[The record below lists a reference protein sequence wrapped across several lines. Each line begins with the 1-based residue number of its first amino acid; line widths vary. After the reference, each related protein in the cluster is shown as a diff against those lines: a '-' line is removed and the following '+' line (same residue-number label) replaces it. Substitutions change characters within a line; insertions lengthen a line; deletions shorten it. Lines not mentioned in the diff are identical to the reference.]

1 MSDNGN
7 IILGITGGI
16 AAYKACDLVRLF
28 VKDKFRVYPV
38 MTQSA
43 AKLVSPLT
51 ISYLASNKVH
61 YEIFDEKIDWDVE
74 HVTLAEKADLMLIAP
89 ATANIIAKLAIGL
102 ADDFVSLTALAFAG
116 TMGKPLVI
124 APAMNFR
131 MYRHPAT
138 QKNLE
143 ILRNRG
149 VHIIEP
155 EVGELACGETG
166 EGRLAD
172 IKTIHETVN
181 RILNRNLDF
190 DGLKVIVTA
199 GGTREPIDSVRVISN
214 RSSGKMGYAL
224 ANQFK
229 RRGANVTL
237 MTSSSLPDP
246 PVDRIIRF
254 ETVSQL
260 REKLDREFDNCD
272 ILLMTA
278 AVSDFAVK
286 KPAKGKLHRSDG
298 AVSIEL
304 IPTEDIIGHVA
315 ERKGNRY
322 VVGFAA
328 ETEELV
334 ERGREKLKS
343 KHLDMIV
350 ANDISREDIGFD
362 SDQNE
367 AVIITKDEKILLAKN
382 SKEKIAAMIADEISS
397 RIVKK

>member
-1 MSDNGN
+1 LSDTGH

-51 ISYLASNKVH
+51 LSYLASNKV
-61 YEIFDEKIDWDVE
+61 YYDIFDEKIDWNVE

-89 ATANIIAKLAIGL
+89 ATANIIAKLAVGL
-102 ADDFVSLTALAFAG
+102 ADDFVSLTALTFAG
-116 TMGKPLVI
+116 TMEKPLVV

-138 QKNLE
+138 QKNIE
-143 ILRNRG
+143 ILKNRG

-172 IKTIHETVN
+172 IKKIHETVN

-190 DGLKVIVTA
+190 DGVRVIVTA
-199 GGTREPIDSVRVISN
+199 GGTREPIDSVRVITN

-224 ANQFK
+224 ANQLK
-229 RRGANVTL
+229 RRGAVVTL
-237 MTSSSLPDP
+237 MTSSNLPDP

-260 REKLDREFDNCD
+260 REELDREFDNCD
-272 ILLMTA
+272 LLLMTA
-278 AVSDFAVK
+278 AVSDFTVS
-286 KPAKGKLHRSDG
+286 KPTEGKLHRSEG
-298 AVSIEL
+298 AITIEL

-315 ERKGNRY
+315 ERKGKRF

-328 ETEELV
+328 ETAKLAD
-334 ERGREKLKS
+334 RAKEKLKS
-343 KHLDMIV
+343 KNLDMIV

-367 AVIITKDEKILLAKN
+367 AFIITQDEKIHLAKN
-382 SKEKIAAMIADEISS
+382 SKEKIAAMIADEIST
-397 RIVKK
+397 RIGKK

>member
-1 MSDNGN
+1 LSDTGH

-51 ISYLASNKVH
+51 LSYLASNKV
-61 YEIFDEKIDWDVE
+61 YYDIFDEKIDWNVE

-89 ATANIIAKLAIGL
+89 ATANIIAKLAVGL
-102 ADDFVSLTALAFAG
+102 ADDFVSLTALTFAG
-116 TMGKPLVI
+116 TMEKPLVV

-138 QKNLE
+138 QKNIE
-143 ILRNRG
+143 ILKNRG

-172 IKTIHETVN
+172 IKKIHETVN

-190 DGLKVIVTA
+190 DGVRVIVTA
-199 GGTREPIDSVRVISN
+199 GGTREPIDSVRVITN

-224 ANQFK
+224 ANQLK
-229 RRGANVTL
+229 RRGAVVTL
-237 MTSSSLPDP
+237 MTSSNLPDP

-260 REKLDREFDNCD
+260 REELDREFDNCD
-272 ILLMTA
+272 LLLMTA
-278 AVSDFAVK
+278 AVSDFT
-286 KPAKGKLHRSDG
+286 
-298 AVSIEL
+298 VSK
-304 IPTEDIIGHVA
+304 PTEGSYTD
-315 ERKGNRY
+315 RKAR
-322 VVGFAA
+322 
-328 ETEELV
+328 
-334 ERGREKLKS
+334 
-343 KHLDMIV
+343 
-350 ANDISREDIGFD
+350 SRL
-362 SDQNE
+362 N
-367 AVIITKDEKILLAKN
+367 
-382 SKEKIAAMIADEISS
+382 
-397 RIVKK
+397 

>member
-1 MSDNGN
+1 LSDSGK

-51 ISYLASNKVH
+51 LSYLASNKV
-61 YEIFDEKIDWDVE
+61 YYDIFDEKIDWDVE

-89 ATANIIAKLAIGL
+89 ATANIIAKLAVGL
-102 ADDFVSLTALAFAG
+102 ADDFVSLTALTFAG

-124 APAMNFR
+124 APSMNFR

-138 QKNLE
+138 QKNLD

-155 EVGELACGETG
+155 EIGELACGETG

-172 IKTIHETVN
+172 IRKIHETVN

-190 DGLKVIVTA
+190 DGVRVIVTA

-224 ANQFK
+224 ANQLK
-229 RRGANVTL
+229 RRGAIVTL

-254 ETVSQL
+254 ETASQL
-260 REKLDREFDNCD
+260 RDELDREFDNCD
-272 ILLMTA
+272 LLLMAA
-278 AVSDFAVK
+278 AVSDFTVQS
-286 KPAKGKLHRSDG
+286 PAQGKLHRSEG
-298 AVSIEL
+298 AITIEL

-315 ERKGNRY
+315 ERKENRF
-322 VVGFAA
+322 VVGFSA
-328 ETEELV
+328 ETEGLV
-334 ERGREKLKS
+334 ERAQEKLKS

-362 SDQNE
+362 SDRNE
-367 AVIITKDEKILLAKN
+367 VFIITRDEKIHLAKN

-397 RIVKK
+397 RIGKK